1 MQRLMEASQ
10 PLTVSKGETIF
21 RKGDIACGVYVILS
35 GQIKLCIESSN
46 GEEQVTEICGEGEH
60 LGAVA
65 TLMKRPHL
73 ATAVAIAPATLQ
85 FFSGRV
91 LLAELASNHRLGW
104 NMSQELAWQVYERM
118 NEMESLLFCK
128 AEKRLAR
135 YLMDVWA
142 AAGRKAGNTIHLPAR
157 KGLIASRLHM
167 TKEHFSRT
175 LRELSDQGVLTV
187 HHLDIEVNDREA
199 LEQLAN

>member
-1 MQRLMEASQ
+1 MSAA
-10 PLTVSKGETIF
+10 KGEAIF
-21 RKGDIACGVYVILS
+21 RKGDDASGVYLILS
-35 GQIKLCIESSN
+35 GQIKLCSESTH
-46 GEEQVTEICGEGEH
+46 GEEHVTAICSEGEH

-73 ATAVAIAPATLQ
+73 ATAIAMTPCTLQ
-85 FFSGRV
+85 FVGGPA

-104 NMSQELAWQVYERM
+104 NMSQDLAWQLYERM
-118 NEMESLLFCK
+118 NELENLLFCK
-128 AEKRLAR
+128 AEQRLAR
-135 YLMDVWA
+135 YLMDVWVS
-142 AAGRKAGNTIHLPAR
+142 AGRKAGNIIHLPAK

-187 HHLDIEVNDREA
+187 HHLDIEVNNREA